1 VSEESGSMTYRKI
14 AGIAALLT
22 AAALGASV
30 PSAARAAAPANSC
43 GGASTVKETLPN
55 GTTWQL
61 CWRIHDKAGLV
72 LTQVYVSTRRQ
83 PEPVQVLDSI
93 RLAQLHVPYDTGD
106 IEYDDLTDIGM
117 GGSALE
123 TLNGDDCKGG
133 SARLGSDG
141 SSEPAQRK
149 VLCVSAE
156 PSGLAYRAREES
168 WGENGPEEGTLYSKQ
183 GHDLVLRVI
192 SKLSWYEYVT
202 EYRLRDDGEISARL
216 GATGDLA
223 PGFES
228 DAARGWPIGTG
239 GAYKAAMH
247 YHNAFWRVDFNLDG
261 KGGEQVQQYDTK
273 LDGQGEMTAKVQT
286 TKTAIT
292 TEGTFSKVDQR
303 WWRLASRTSK
313 NTDGHPRSYE
323 LVTGGNDRYQGHPE
337 TKPDITFSEKSLC
350 EKWASG
356 NDSDPECPPDIRTVV
371 DFVKDKQKLT
381 DPVMWVRVGFH
392 HIPRDE
398 DQSPMPMHWQGF
410 DLVPRDFTAM
420 NPLTPDGRT
429 GQNGNPEPEPE
440 PSGVQPSGSRN

>member
-1 VSEESGSMTYRKI
+1 
-14 AGIAALLT
+14 
-22 AAALGASV
+22 
-30 PSAARAAAPANSC
+30 
-43 GGASTVKETLPN
+43 
-55 GTTWQL
+55 
-61 CWRIHDKAGLV
+61 
-72 LTQVYVSTRRQ
+72 
-83 PEPVQVLDSI
+83 
-93 RLAQLHVPYDTGD
+93 
-106 IEYDDLTDIGM
+106 
-117 GGSALE
+117 
-123 TLNGDDCKGG
+123 
-133 SARLGSDG
+133 
-141 SSEPAQRK
+141 

-440 PSGVQPSGSRN
+440 PEPSGVQPSGSRG